1 MLRLAPLVL
10 VVALSGCTFE
20 HRTDGASPIHMENG
34 AQAAHRDAVDNAG
47 RRDVVEPL
55 GSTSGASSF
64 GAENAGSALSGSAT
78 APVPTPRLGT
88 VAQGD
93 ATPEAG
99 GMNAGPIQTPP
110 GAPGAIAPP
119 RTQ

>member
-10 VVALSGCTFE
+10 AAALSGCMFE
-20 HRTDGASPIHMENG
+20 HRPDGGSPIHDDNG
-34 AQAAHRDAVDNAG
+34 ARAAHRDAVDNAD
-47 RRDVVEPL
+47 RRDLVEPL

-64 GAENAGSALSGSAT
+64 GAANAGTALSGGAS

-88 VAQGD
+88 VAEGD
-93 ATPEAG
+93 ATPETG

-110 GAPGAIAPP
+110 GGAIAPP
-119 RTQ
+119 RAQ

>member
-1 MLRLAPLVL
+1 MHRLAPLVL
-10 VVALSGCTFE
+10 LATLAGCTFE
-20 HRTDGASPIHMENG
+20 GRTDGGSPLHTDNG
-34 AQAAHRDAVDNAG
+34 AEAAHRDAVDASS

-55 GSTSGASSF
+55 GGTAGASSA
-64 GAENAGSALSGSAT
+64 GADNAGTALSGGTA

-119 RTQ
+119 RAQ